1 MSIKTK
7 VIGLNK
13 FLASIYDTDMRISTL
28 LSEIGYDARQIQYLR
43 QNCLEKLVDGCI
55 LLINQRIVAYS
66 DGVRLNKVI
75 SQRYGLDGQP
85 SQTLQTIGNE
95 LHISRERVRQLEQK
109 VIRRFRGRKN
119 HQLIEAGL
127 KVIADDLLEAIPTV
141 HSSPE
146 DSSELEIIPEMEE
159 SRANPEPIETII
171 HAFDFE
177 ETQKGNFCLIIRE
190 SRADNDFAQIVVR
203 EDEIEQ
209 FYLDFRKS
217 MRSVG
222 WQKYLKAYQLSDIRK
237 QYPRAYE
244 EWTEDEEAQLQE
256 MFEEQREITDIAKF
270 LERQPGAIRSR
281 LSKLNLHN

>member
-13 FLASIYDTDMRISTL
+13 FLASIYDTDMKISIL
-28 LSEIGYDARQIQYLR
+28 LSEIGYDTCQIQYLR
-43 QNCLEKLVDGCI
+43 HNCLEKLVDGCI
-55 LLINQRIVAYS
+55 LLLNQRIVAYS

-75 SQRYGLDGQP
+75 SQRYGFDGQP
-85 SQTLQTIGNE
+85 PQTLQAIGNE
-95 LHISRERVRQLEQK
+95 LHISRERVHQLEQK

-119 HQLIEAGL
+119 RQLIEAGL
-127 KVIADDLLEAIPTV
+127 KVIADDLQEAIPTIY
-141 HSSPE
+141 SSPE

-159 SRANPEPIETII
+159 SRANPEPIETIT
-171 HAFDFE
+171 HTFDFE
-177 ETQKGNFCLIIRE
+177 ETQKGNFCLVIRE
-190 SRADNDFAQIVVR
+190 SRADNNSAQIVVH

-217 MRSVG
+217 MRLVG
-222 WQKYLKAYQLSDIRK
+222 WQKHLKAYQLSDIRK

-244 EWTEDEEAQLQE
+244 EWTEDEEARLQE
-256 MFEEQREITDIAKF
+256 MFEEQKEIADIAKF

-281 LSKLNLHN
+281 LAKLNLRR

>member
-13 FLASIYDTDMRISTL
+13 FLASIYDTDMRISIL

-127 KVIADDLLEAIPTV
+127 KVIADDLLLTIPTV

-177 ETQKGNFCLIIRE
+177 ETQKGNFCLVIRE
-190 SRADNDFAQIVVR
+190 SRADNNSAQIRVH

-222 WQKYLKAYQLSDIRK
+222 WQKHLKAYQLTDIRK

-244 EWTEDEEAQLQE
+244 EWTEDEEARLKE
-256 MFEEQREITDIAKF
+256 MFEEQREIADIANF

-281 LSKLNLHN
+281 LSKLNLRR